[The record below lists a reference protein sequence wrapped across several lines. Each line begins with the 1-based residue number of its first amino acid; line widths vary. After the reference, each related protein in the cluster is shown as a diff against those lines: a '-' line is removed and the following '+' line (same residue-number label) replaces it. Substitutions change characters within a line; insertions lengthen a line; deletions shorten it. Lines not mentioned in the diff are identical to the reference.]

1 MILPLRGCTGFAHA
15 APNEG
20 NETPAG
26 QRKPGSDPGPVD
38 PAASSR
44 FLVAAGQ
51 PEPRSTSLKGSG
63 TLPDL
68 ILQKIEIM
76 NTCIMNFE
84 DIQCV
89 EDLETV
95 SEETIWQ
102 NFERLAGFIFEKNDF
117 RVSINTVK
125 TYNKT
130 KRQYD
135 VISKK
140 SNQTFLVEC
149 KKWAGNRYRLSA
161 LKKAIDQHKERT
173 LFYEHITHEDAIPLV
188 VTLIEEEILVYEGL
202 PIVPILKLNS
212 FINELDDRTDANP
225 FGDEDDLPFT

>member
-1 MILPLRGCTGFAHA
+1 MELKNA
-15 APNEG
+15 
-20 NETPAG
+20 
-26 QRKPGSDPGPVD
+26 VD
-38 PAASSR
+38 QNA
-44 FLVAAGQ
+44 
-51 PEPRSTSLKGSG
+51 
-63 TLPDL
+63 
-68 ILQKIEIM
+68 
-76 NTCIMNFE
+76 
-84 DIQCV
+84 DIAKAFNQ
-89 EDLETV
+89 L
-95 SEETIWQ
+95 
-102 NFERLAGFIFEKNDF
+102 
-117 RVSINTVK
+117 K

-188 VTLIEEEILVYEGL
+188 VTLIEEEILVYEGV

-212 FINELDDRTDANP
+212 FINELDDHTDANP